1 MKGRRIPNL
10 GGRRALILHRPHD
23 VVDALMRQLLA
34 IGLKAEQCWPDLPAD
49 VFAADFLFF
58 DADMGFDEQFPW
70 EAGKA
75 PLPTI
80 ALIGSEAPGRIEW
93 ALTREAHAQLLKPI
107 GSAGA
112 YSSLLI
118 ARQTFERKQ
127 SLEAEVAALRERIA
141 ERHAIVRAVAALSEG
156 DGDQERAFRELRS
169 LAMDRQVTME
179 EAANRVLLLKSKG
192 RPYGRTG
199 SR

>member
-10 GGRRALILHRPHD
+10 GGARAVVLHRPHD
-23 VVDALMRQLLA
+23 VVDALLRQLLA
-34 IGLKAEQCWPDLPAD
+34 IGLRGEQCWPVLPAD
-49 VFAADFLFF
+49 IFAADFLFF

-70 EAGKA
+70 EAGGA

-93 ALTREAHAQLLKPI
+93 TLTREAHAQLLKPI

-118 ARQTFERKQ
+118 ARQAFERKRG
-127 SLEAEVAALRERIA
+127 LETEVTTLRERIA
-141 ERHAIVRAVAALSEG
+141 ERLTIVRAVAALG
-156 DGDQERAFRELRS
+156 GTDGDQESAFRELRS
-169 LAMDRQVTME
+169 LAMDWQVTME
-179 EAANRVLLLKSKG
+179 EAANRVLVLKSRG
-192 RPYGRTG
+192 IPYGRAG